1 MSVKGRIKD
10 ISLVDILQ
18 ILHAEGKT
26 VGVHLGSENGYGKV
40 YLKNGN
46 IVHANYRD
54 HTGRQALV
62 KLFEWK
68 EGDFD
73 VEPGDTPATETIE
86 GDFDAIIK
94 ECVKKKPGEEIQG
107 TAPER
112 QREED
117 MESLT
122 LINRLIENGI
132 IEKVG

>member
-10 ISLVDILQ
+10 IALVDILQ

-54 HTGRQALV
+54 HTGRQALTQ
-62 KLFEWK
+62 LFEWK

-73 VEPGDTPATETIE
+73 VEPGDTPAMETIE

-94 ECVKKKPGEEIQG
+94 ECVKKEPGGENGRIEPKKQ
-107 TAPER
+107 
-112 QREED
+112 ED

-132 IEKVG
+132 IEKTG

>member
-10 ISLVDILQ
+10 IALVDILQ

-54 HTGRQALV
+54 FTGRQALI

-73 VEPGDTPATETIE
+73 VEPGDTPAVETIK
-86 GDFDAIIK
+86 GDFDAVIK
-94 ECVKKKPGEEIQG
+94 ECVKKPDGETPVGVEPRKQ
-107 TAPER
+107 
-112 QREED
+112 QEED

-132 IEKVG
+132 IEKAG